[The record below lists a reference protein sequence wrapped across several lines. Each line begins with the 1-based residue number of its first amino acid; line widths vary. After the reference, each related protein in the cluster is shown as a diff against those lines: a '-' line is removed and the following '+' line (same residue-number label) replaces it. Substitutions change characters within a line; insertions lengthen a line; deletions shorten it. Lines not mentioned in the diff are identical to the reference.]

1 MIAIGQSDP
10 AEPKTSPKGIVFFSW
25 LIDGGHGPRKRNT
38 LGGIFGKYIDEMLC
52 TFAKIAFEW
61 SLPPGQVRDGYGIS
75 YRFRGHV

>member
-10 AEPKTSPKGIVFFSW
+10 AEPKTSPKGIGFFLAYGRWSRATKTK
-25 LIDGGHGPRKRNT
+25 H